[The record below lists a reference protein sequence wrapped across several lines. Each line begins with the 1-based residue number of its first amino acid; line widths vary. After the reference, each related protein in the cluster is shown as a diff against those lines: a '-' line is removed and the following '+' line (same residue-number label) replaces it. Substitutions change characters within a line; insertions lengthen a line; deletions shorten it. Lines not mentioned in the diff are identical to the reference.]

1 MSMTIDSDEEN
12 LTKLLQAF
20 SNCNYIEFVKVF
32 SVVHGF
38 DATLEFCKNC
48 FVSLP
53 FMALKRKFGMYD
65 DEKDQPP
72 QQQQLEPPPKRQ
84 GIRSTWEDDSRQE
97 YWKPKILYDSDDY
110 FQKYKENNNNN
121 NNNNKNIINNNN
133 NNNSIINNSNNR
145 INTLGQINNNI
156 NSDINNI
163 NNNNLNRS
171 INNSNNINIVNSNNS
186 IINNNFNFNQQPPQR
201 RSSKKRLKPASSYTT
216 CIEDLPFE
224 VLIHIFSFL
233 KYSDILIVSLVC
245 KEWNSHSLVAT
256 TELTIENRKAL
267 SVDLVN
273 RRIYKHSNYLKK
285 IRCCQCKLFNSQ
297 SIRMIIDNCVSLSE
311 LQLFNCQLIKDA
323 EIELVCSKLPK
334 LTKMVIHSE
343 NLTFKSLES
352 LSRSKLQEIEL
363 GGFSRVPIEA
373 FGKLSEIQTLRKL
386 DVSALLGKNANQL
399 TFELGKCTNLTS
411 LRLGSATESS
421 LANLPFLGNLTLL
434 SIGEWRLEDVE
445 HTTTNQETMSTVT
458 TISSSSSD
466 GGCLRFLDQC
476 KKIEK
481 LEITGS
487 EDFILR
493 DLSYIHG
500 IADTLKVLDLDFSY
514 CNELDGK
521 EFKKVFSSLV
531 RLESLFISKFNLS
544 GECWEAF
551 SKMPNLYALSIC
563 CVKMNT
569 NWVNR
574 GLEHL
579 GHCRNLQKLSI
590 INSTEHWIDINDKS
604 FSNLLQPR
612 GGSSFNHGSFQ
623 KNLLELRLGGS
634 RGGGWVLNEGVFRSI
649 GQLKSLQSL
658 DLSNSRGISEQCFI
672 HLSNCPD
679 LESLEGSIRVE
690 ENIVRSTIAE
700 WCGTGTLINCPS
712 LRKVSIDVKLPHFI
726 NSEIRSPN
734 NLQQTTTNNGF
745 NLMAKISKDHNNN
758 YLN

>member
-1 MSMTIDSDEEN
+1 
-12 LTKLLQAF
+12 
-20 SNCNYIEFVKVF
+20 
-32 SVVHGF
+32 
-38 DATLEFCKNC
+38 
-48 FVSLP
+48 
-53 FMALKRKFGMYD
+53 
-65 DEKDQPP
+65 
-72 QQQQLEPPPKRQ
+72 
-84 GIRSTWEDDSRQE
+84 
-97 YWKPKILYDSDDY
+97 
-110 FQKYKENNNNN
+110 
-121 NNNNKNIINNNN
+121 
-133 NNNSIINNSNNR
+133 
-145 INTLGQINNNI
+145 
-156 NSDINNI
+156 
-163 NNNNLNRS
+163 
-171 INNSNNINIVNSNNS
+171 
-186 IINNNFNFNQQPPQR
+186 
-201 RSSKKRLKPASSYTT
+201 
-216 CIEDLPFE
+216 
-224 VLIHIFSFL
+224 
-233 KYSDILIVSLVC
+233 
-245 KEWNSHSLVAT
+245 
-256 TELTIENRKAL
+256 
-267 SVDLVN
+267 
-273 RRIYKHSNYLKK
+273 
-285 IRCCQCKLFNSQ
+285 
-297 SIRMIIDNCVSLSE
+297 MIIDNCVSLCE

-343 NLTFKSLES
+343 NLTHKSIES
-352 LSRSKLQEIEL
+352 LSRAPKLQEIEL

-514 CNELDGK
+514 CNELDGPA
-521 EFKKVFSSLV
+521 FKKVFSSLV

-544 GECWEAF
+544 GECWDAF

-590 INSTEHWIDINDKS
+590 INSTEHWIDISDKS

-612 GGSSFNHGSFQ
+612 GGTSFNHGSFQ

-679 LESLEGSIRVE
+679 LETLEGSIRVE
-690 ENIVRSTIAE
+690 ENIVRNTIAE

-734 NLQQTTTNNGF
+734 NLPIQQQQTKTNNGF

>member
-1 MSMTIDSDEEN
+1 MSMTDSDEEN
-12 LTKLLQAF
+12 LTKFLQAF

-38 DATLEFCKNC
+38 DATLEFC
-48 FVSLP
+48 
-53 FMALKRKFGMYD
+53 MALKRKFGIFD
-65 DEKDQPP
+65 DEKEVQP
-72 QQQQLEPPPKRQ
+72 QQKPEPSPQRPEK
-84 GIRSTWEDDSRQE
+84 STWENDSIQE

-110 FQKYKENNNNN
+110 FQKYKENYNNNN
-121 NNNNKNIINNNN
+121 NNVINNNNKNIINN
-133 NNNSIINNSNNR
+133 SNNR
-145 INTLGQINNNI
+145 INNLSQINNNM
-156 NSDINNI
+156 NSNINNI
-163 NNNNLNRS
+163 NN
-171 INNSNNINIVNSNNS
+171 INSSNSNNINFVNSNNS

-201 RSSKKRLKPASSYTT
+201 RSSKKRLKLASSYRT
-216 CIEDLPFE
+216 CSIEDLPFE
-224 VLIHIFSFL
+224 VLIHVFSFL

-297 SIRMIIDNCVSLSE
+297 SIRMIIDNCVSLCE
-311 LQLFNCQLIKDA
+311 LQLFNCQLIRDP
-323 EIELVCSKLPK
+323 EMELVCSKLPK

-343 NLTFKSLES
+343 NLTHKSIES
-352 LSRSKLQEIEL
+352 LSRAPKLQEIEL

-434 SIGEWRLEDVE
+434 SIGEWSLEDVE

-466 GGCLRFLDQC
+466 GGCLRFLGQC

-493 DLSYIHG
+493 DLTYIHG

-514 CNELDGK
+514 CNELDGQA
-521 EFKKVFSSLV
+521 FKKVFSSLV

-544 GECWEAF
+544 GECWDAF

-590 INSTEHWIDINDKS
+590 INSTEHWIDISDKS

-612 GGSSFNHGSFQ
+612 GGTLFNHGSFQ

-634 RGGGWVLNEGVFRSI
+634 RGGGWVLNEGIFRSI

-679 LESLEGSIRVE
+679 LETLEGSIRVE
-690 ENIVRSTIAE
+690 ENIIRSTIAE

-734 NLQQTTTNNGF
+734 NLQIQQQQTKTNNGF